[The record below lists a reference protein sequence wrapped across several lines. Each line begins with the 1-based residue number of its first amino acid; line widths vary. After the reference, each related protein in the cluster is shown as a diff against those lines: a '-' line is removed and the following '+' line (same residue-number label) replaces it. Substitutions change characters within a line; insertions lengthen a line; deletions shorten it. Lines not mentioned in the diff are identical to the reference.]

1 MLKVSNVSKSFGR
14 AEVLKDI
21 SFQIQDGE
29 IYGLIG
35 YNGVGKTTLMKIVC
49 GIYRPDSG
57 KIWMDQ
63 KPMYENPE
71 RKSNSFFMTEEIS
84 AFSQATLETMRKFYK
99 GYYPNWSDAVYEKLL
114 HVFHME
120 PGGRIS
126 QFSKGMQRQ
135 AGLILAFSANTK
147 LLLLDEA
154 FDGLDF
160 GIRRQVRGM
169 MQSYAKGKNAVILI
183 SSHNLSE
190 LEELADRVG
199 MISEGKMIYDD
210 STSSMRELYQ
220 VCRLKE
226 NNALTKEE
234 LTEMGGRW
242 VMRQAGEDYYILPGT
257 PEAVQACM
265 EPWMQEIQ
273 EIRPIKLEEFF
284 QKERNEKEID
294 WNEIFEI

>member
-199 MISEGKMIYDD
+199 MISQGKMIYDD

>member
-1 MLKVSNVSKSFGR
+1 MLKVSNISKSFGK
-14 AEVLKDI
+14 AQVLSDV

-35 YNGVGKTTLMKIVC
+35 YNGVGKTTLMKIIC

-57 KIWMDQ
+57 KVWSDK

-71 RKSNSFFMTEEIS
+71 RKSDSFFMTEEIS
-84 AFSQATLETMRKFYK
+84 AFSQSTLDSMRKFYR
-99 GYYPNWSDAVYEKLL
+99 GYYPDWSDGIYERLL
-114 HVFHME
+114 QIFHME
-120 PGGRIS
+120 SGRRIG

-135 AGLILAFSANTK
+135 AGLILSFSANTK

-160 GIRRQVRGM
+160 GIRRQVREM
-169 MQSYAKGKNAVILI
+169 MRCYARERNAVILI

-199 MISEGKMIYDD
+199 MISNGKMIYNDA
-210 STSSMRELYQ
+210 TGSMREQYQ

-226 NNALTKEE
+226 NAAALGEVMNG
-234 LTEMGGRW
+234 LGGRW
-242 VMRQAGEDYYILPGT
+242 VMKQAGEDYYILSGNPD
-257 PEAVQACM
+257 EVQKLM
-265 EPWMQEIQ
+265 NPWMQEIQ

-284 QKERNEKEID
+284 QKERNEEEID
-294 WNEIFEI
+294 WKEIFKI